1 MKVNNTI
8 IAIDYGTKKSGLA
21 YSVESFAFAYR
32 TVLTKELIPALEV
45 LIAAKSASQIIIGM
59 PYNIDGTIS
68 THGRR
73 VRSYVDILRKHISL
87 PISFYDE
94 RLTTTEATLGF
105 TEAGIDG
112 DIDAESARLILEAY
126 LEMNL

>member
-32 TVLTKELIPALEV
+32 TIPTRELLTTLWALIE
-45 LIAAKSASQIIIGM
+45 AKSASQIIIGM

-87 PISFYDE
+87 PITYIDE
-94 RLTTTEATLGF
+94 RLTTSEATLGF
-105 TEAGIDG
+105 EAVGIEG
-112 DIDAESARLILEAY
+112 DIDAESARLILESY
-126 LEMNL
+126 LESQS